1 MCSKFVYTFSIA
13 AVYSTV
19 WYQVMNDRYICE
31 HEVNSCADIQKVH
44 IFYVFAIY
52 TYLQLFIIHCPVHDR
67 GWLVTEKFQVGL
79 QAWLHVML
87 EFSIQVLL

>member
-1 MCSKFVYTFSIA
+1 
-13 AVYSTV
+13 
-19 WYQVMNDRYICE
+19 MNDHYMSER
-31 HEVNSCADIQKVH
+31 EVNSCVDIQNVH
-44 IFYVFAIY
+44 IFFVFAIY
-52 TYLQLFIIHCPVHDR
+52 VCLQHSIIHCPVHDR

>member
-1 MCSKFVYTFSIA
+1 
-13 AVYSTV
+13 
-19 WYQVMNDRYICE
+19 MNDHYMPE

-44 IFYVFAIY
+44 IFCIFAIY
-52 TYLQLFIIHCPVHDR
+52 VYLQIFIIHYPVHDR

-79 QAWLHVML
+79 QAWLHERL